1 MENALR
7 RDAIEQWPEH
17 ASRPTVRTLPALG
30 GARGRAGVRAR
41 RVDPKACPRA
51 RPEDRGPTTE
61 ELSGYSFSA
70 MAEFARRRL
79 DKACSYL
86 ILDVREAGII
96 RSQAVLLGIGIGWDG
111 RRSILAVERILDTT
125 VLVRS
130 AVGPPLTRVRV
141 RAPRLAHWMGRPRV
155 AAHTPIGSTSPL
167 GSSPASV

>member
-1 MENALR
+1 
-7 RDAIEQWPEH
+7 
-17 ASRPTVRTLPALG
+17 
-30 GARGRAGVRAR
+30 
-41 RVDPKACPRA
+41 
-51 RPEDRGPTTE
+51 
-61 ELSGYSFSA
+61 

-130 AVGPPLTRVRV
+130 PVGPPLTRVRV
-141 RAPRLAHWMGRPRV
+141 RAPG
-155 AAHTPIGSTSPL
+155 
-167 GSSPASV
+167 